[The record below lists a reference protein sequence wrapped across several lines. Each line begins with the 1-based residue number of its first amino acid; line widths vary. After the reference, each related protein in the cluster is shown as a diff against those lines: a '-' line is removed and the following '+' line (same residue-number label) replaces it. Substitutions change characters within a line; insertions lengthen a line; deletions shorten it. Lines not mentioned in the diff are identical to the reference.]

1 MPRRF
6 VRLLGAV
13 AAFGL
18 AGLPGAGGAAQGLP
32 LIGANYSH
40 FGVVGCD
47 VTGDGIVA
55 NGTFS
60 RTLVRRQLAAMR
72 AAGIETLRLF
82 IWNMHDASGQTWGVV
97 SSAGGR
103 LGPAEE
109 KNLIDFATD
118 VRLAGFKRLTVVFGP
133 EWTNDPV
140 GYPENHYDPS
150 LFEENWQLIR
160 YLHGIV
166 AQYGPLS
173 THFDLLNEGG
183 PSDYAPTK
191 AQLEAYIAHM
201 YSNYVD
207 AFGNADVTVSSIVGA
222 NDQSRISNLIDTLR
236 STGRPLPRWFEVHT
250 YSGTVLEDLRA
261 TDATLSSKGLSQP
274 ITLGETYYDDPAAA
288 AAVKTFVATS
298 SRRLD
303 EVIEWPLSRGSACH
317 DFSVTPPYKAD
328 RFITALTGS
337 PPPNAITATVGPDRT
352 LYLKTAYGEL
362 VTALEAGDYTLTVA
376 DVSRTANLHLSGPGV
391 NVATGVRFRGTKT
404 WTLRLRPGTYRFRSD
419 RWKSRL
425 KGAFVVLAAG

>member
-1 MPRRF
+1 M
-6 VRLLGAV
+6 
-13 AAFGL
+13 
-18 AGLPGAGGAAQGLP
+18 
-32 LIGANYSH
+32 
-40 FGVVGCD
+40 
-47 VTGDGIVA
+47 
-55 NGTFS
+55 
-60 RTLVRRQLAAMR
+60 
-72 AAGIETLRLF
+72 
-82 IWNMHDASGQTWGVV
+82 
-97 SSAGGR
+97 
-103 LGPAEE
+103 
-109 KNLIDFATD
+109 
-118 VRLAGFKRLTVVFGP
+118 
-133 EWTNDPV
+133 
-140 GYPENHYDPS
+140 
-150 LFEENWQLIR
+150 
-160 YLHGIV
+160 

-303 EVIEWPLSRGSACH
+303 EVIEWPLARGSDCH

-328 RFITALTGS
+328 QFITALTGS